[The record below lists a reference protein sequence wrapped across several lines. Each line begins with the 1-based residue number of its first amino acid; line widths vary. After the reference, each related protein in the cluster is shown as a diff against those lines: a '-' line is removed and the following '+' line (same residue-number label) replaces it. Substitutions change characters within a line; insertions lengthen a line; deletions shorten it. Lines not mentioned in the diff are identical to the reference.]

1 VASRLAGRRAPPRRP
16 AADRPA
22 RRAERHRPCNIFD
35 VEGSRA
41 GEAREAISRF
51 ILEKEANMKARPAP
65 IGASAAFV
73 QRPAAACL
81 LRVPAILLALAGLV
95 LVPVTA
101 HAQSPVGE
109 VAAVTGQELQ
119 NGNGYGR
126 AELWAARRAE
136 KRASLQ
142 PAEPTSGSPILGVVA
157 MVAGRVGHVER
168 AGEGLSL
175 VVGGKESGSGIQG
188 GVQWR
193 DMALGRGDLT
203 GGGANRADL
212 TLRAIAS
219 LSGYSGAMAELA
231 LLELGGLPVNVAVRG
246 AHERRAD
253 DAFFGIGPETVKDDE
268 TVFALRGSEAG
279 LDAWWSG
286 IEGLRV
292 GAGLG
297 VLGFDQRL
305 SPQADNR
312 SIEDAFSP
320 AEAPGLGAEPTL
332 ARLIAFVEYD
342 RRDARDYPRDGS
354 YWRLSL
360 ADHREL
366 DGDRFG
372 FRRLRAETHHYFP
385 FVKPRRVIAIRALA
399 DLTDAHDGR
408 LVPFWLQPS
417 LGGGEDM
424 RGLSTFRFRAPHKL
438 LVQTEYRWEAWVG
451 LDMALFF
458 DAGQVFADR
467 GELSLGNLQTS
478 YGVGFRFK
486 LQESML
492 LRFDIGYGSG
502 GLKPDLS
509 FNRIF

>member
-1 VASRLAGRRAPPRRP
+1 
-16 AADRPA
+16 
-22 RRAERHRPCNIFD
+22 
-35 VEGSRA
+35 
-41 GEAREAISRF
+41 
-51 ILEKEANMKARPAP
+51 
-65 IGASAAFV
+65 V
-73 QRPAAACL
+73 QRPAAAWL
-81 LRVPAILLALAGLV
+81 VRAPAKWLSLSRLALAPAILLSLSSLV
-95 LVPVTA
+95 LTPAIA
-101 HAQSPVGE
+101 HAQSPAGEAGAVTGQQQNATGDAPASQQQSAAGDPPVSLQQNATGDPPASQQQNAAGE
-109 VAAVTGQELQ
+109 VAAASGQEAQ
-119 NGNGYGR
+119 NGNAYGR
-126 AELWAARRAE
+126 AEQWAARRAE
-136 KRASLQ
+136 KRASLE
-142 PAEPTSGSPILGVVA
+142 PAEPSSGSPILGAVA
-157 MVAGRVGHVER
+157 MVAGRVRHVDR
-168 AGEGLSL
+168 AGDGLSL

-193 DMALGRGDLT
+193 DMALGRGELT
-203 GGGANRADL
+203 RGGANRADL

-219 LSGYSGAMAELA
+219 ESGYTGAMAELA
-231 LLELGGLPVNVAVRG
+231 VLELGGLPFNLALRG
-246 AHERRAD
+246 AHERRTR

-305 SPQADNR
+305 SPQADDR
-312 SIEDAFSP
+312 SIEDAFTP

-332 ARLIAFVEYD
+332 ARLVAFVEYD
-342 RRDARDYPRDGS
+342 RRDSRDYPRDGS
-354 YWRLSL
+354 YWTLSL